1 MKFVWV
7 DAQGQVDDAADF
19 FLANVD
25 ASYISHGE
33 VQSGRA
39 LDLSTW
45 SEDAR
50 KILINEFS
58 KCLKPDSNHYL
69 GVAWY
74 HGKPTCLAYI
84 QVVRTR
90 KIRFAI
96 LEDIVTSKELRGQ
109 GLGTALYSW
118 LEEQMKL
125 RGVTQMFLE
134 TGLHNSSAHPFL
146 KARGFEDCSL
156 VMTKRLT

>member
-1 MKFVWV
+1 MFKW
-7 DAQGQVDDAADF
+7 AEHQQHIEDAADF

-39 LDLSTW
+39 LDMSTW

-50 KILINEFS
+50 KILISEFG

-69 GVAWY
+69 GIASQM
-74 HGKPTCLAYI
+74 GKLTCLTYI

-109 GLGTALYSW
+109 GIGTALYSW
-118 LEEQMKL
+118 IEDQMKL

-146 KARGFEDCSL
+146 VARGYEDCSL
-156 VMTKRLT
+156 VMTKRLK